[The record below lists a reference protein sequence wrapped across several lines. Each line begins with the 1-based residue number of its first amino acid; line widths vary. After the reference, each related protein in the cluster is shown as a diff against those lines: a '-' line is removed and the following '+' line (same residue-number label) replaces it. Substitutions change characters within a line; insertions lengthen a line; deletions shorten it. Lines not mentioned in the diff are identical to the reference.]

1 MMSSR
6 ERLKKLIDERVHH
19 KNDWDKIP
27 AITRDLD
34 FHYLDWLY
42 DDKKICVKSN
52 DYDLIALIKEA
63 IHIYLEEKEE
73 DLAQREE
80 DDVDG
85 RHNNLIE
92 W

>member
-27 AITRDLD
+27 AITSDGIYT
-34 FHYLDWLY
+34 YLKWRY

-63 IHIYLEEKEE
+63 IHIYLEEK
-73 DLAQREE
+73 
-80 DDVDG
+80 DDDY
-85 RHNNLIE
+85 R
-92 W
+92 